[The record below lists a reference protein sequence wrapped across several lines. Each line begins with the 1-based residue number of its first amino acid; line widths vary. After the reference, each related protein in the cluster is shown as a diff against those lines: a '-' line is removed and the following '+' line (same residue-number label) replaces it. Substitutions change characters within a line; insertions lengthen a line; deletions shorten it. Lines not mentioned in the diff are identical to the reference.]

1 MGLRQFMLDLGP
13 EPDQRFER
21 FIEGANG
28 LLLAH
33 LLELRPGDAPTLLS
47 GAAGSGKTHLL
58 RALGALWQAQ
68 GLVVQAFDAATMAP
82 WTLAAQA
89 RLVLLDDVDRF
100 DADQQQAAFGLF
112 IEAVGQGAA
121 VVAASRLPAAELSLR
136 EDLRTRLAWGPGFA
150 LQPLGDAAL
159 RQLLRDEGAHRGLL
173 LPDELLDHLLLRFE
187 RDTNHLLP
195 LLQQLDRYAM
205 RTKRAPSVP
214 LLREMLMN
222 ERDATTTDPV

>member
-1 MGLRQFMLDLGP
+1 MGLRQFTLDLGP

-82 WTLAAQA
+82 WTLSAQA

>member
-1 MGLRQFMLDLGP
+1 
-13 EPDQRFER
+13 
-21 FIEGANG
+21 

-82 WTLAAQA
+82 WTLSAQA

>member
-1 MGLRQFMLDLGP
+1 MGLRQFTLDLGP
-13 EPDQRFER
+13 EPDQRFVR

-82 WTLAAQA
+82 WTLSAQA

>member
-1 MGLRQFMLDLGP
+1 MGLRQFTLDLGP

-58 RALGALWQAQ
+58 RALGARWQAQ

-82 WTLAAQA
+82 WTLSAQA

>member
-1 MGLRQFMLDLGP
+1 MGLRQFTLDLGP

-33 LLELRPGDAPTLLS
+33 LLELLPGDAPTLLS

-82 WTLAAQA
+82 WTLSAQA

>member
-1 MGLRQFMLDLGP
+1 
-13 EPDQRFER
+13 
-21 FIEGANG
+21 
-28 LLLAH
+28 
-33 LLELRPGDAPTLLS
+33 
-47 GAAGSGKTHLL
+47 
-58 RALGALWQAQ
+58 
-68 GLVVQAFDAATMAP
+68 
-82 WTLAAQA
+82 
-89 RLVLLDDVDRF
+89 
-100 DADQQQAAFGLF
+100 
-112 IEAVGQGAA
+112 
-121 VVAASRLPAAELSLR
+121 
-136 EDLRTRLAWGPGFA
+136 
-150 LQPLGDAAL
+150 LGDAAL

>member
-1 MGLRQFMLDLGP
+1 MGLRQFTLDLGP

-33 LLELRPGDAPTLLS
+33 LLGLRPGDAPTLLS

-82 WTLAAQA
+82 WTLSAQA

>member
-1 MGLRQFMLDLGP
+1 MGLRQVTLDLGP

-82 WTLAAQA
+82 WTLSAQA